1 MQIGKA
7 QIKDCLSVSKVLDL
21 LSRYWGF
28 EEKNVLIKSFIYGN
42 FNYCP
47 LSSHFYSKNSLNK
60 IKKIQKRAL
69 GFPLNYYETKVY
81 WNTLSNTKITA

>member
-1 MQIGKA
+1 MQIEKA
-7 QIKDCLSVSKVLDL
+7 RIKDRLSVSKVLDL

-60 IKKIQKRAL
+60 IKKNQKRAL